1 MRILTNLLTNLTR
14 QTVLDRTGLTG
25 GFDLDLRYESPSAA
39 ADTPSD
45 APSIFTA
52 VREQLGLRL
61 EQRREPR
68 EVVVIDYVEPPTS
81 N

>member
-1 MRILTNLLTNLTR
+1 MRILTNMLTNLTR

-25 GFDLDLRYESPSAA
+25 GFDVELRYESPTAS

-68 EVVVIDYVEPPTS
+68 EVVVIDHVEQPTS